1 MYSEFLKDL
10 LQMCVWGGGGGVRPD
25 FCLRSELVQFSYY
38 IHKTEGPY

>member
-10 LQMCVWGGGGGVRPD
+10 LQMGGGGGGGVRPD